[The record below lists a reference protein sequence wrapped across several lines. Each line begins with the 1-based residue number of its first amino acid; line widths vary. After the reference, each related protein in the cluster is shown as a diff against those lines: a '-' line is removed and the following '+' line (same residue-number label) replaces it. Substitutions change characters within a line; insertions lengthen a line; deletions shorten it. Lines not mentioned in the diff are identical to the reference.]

1 MNEPIYCLSLITGL
15 CVLVTVLVLVIYFTD
30 RRRWK

>member
-15 CVLVTVLVLVIYFTD
+15 CVLVTVLVIIIYISD
-30 RRRWK
+30 RRRLK